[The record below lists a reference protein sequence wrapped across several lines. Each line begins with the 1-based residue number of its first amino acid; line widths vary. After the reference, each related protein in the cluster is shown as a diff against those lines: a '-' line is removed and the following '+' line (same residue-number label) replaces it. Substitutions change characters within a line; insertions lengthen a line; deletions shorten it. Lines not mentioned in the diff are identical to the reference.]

1 MEIQETRA
9 LMHDSAVASLMG
21 IASGHLVVLSMIVNK
36 YFTLC
41 EGGSGPTM
49 STWRW
54 PNRRV
59 GSENAPMPDSV
70 LRIVFEVWQWVQER
84 AHCLMSR
91 AIPGH
96 MYFCFINFRA
106 ARREGCERPWTRSKA
121 LRRRGSGTHGR
132 GVPLL
137 VSQIISQLSEVLTL
151 AVVDFELLVVRGG
164 SIF

>member
-1 MEIQETRA
+1 MTASQSDEVKFVPLSEVMTSGRPNMEIQETRA

-70 LRIVFEVWQWVQER
+70 
-84 AHCLMSR
+84 
-91 AIPGH
+91 
-96 MYFCFINFRA
+96 
-106 ARREGCERPWTRSKA
+106 
-121 LRRRGSGTHGR
+121 
-132 GVPLL
+132 
-137 VSQIISQLSEVLTL
+137 
-151 AVVDFELLVVRGG
+151 
-164 SIF
+164 